1 MVVTQVLILCC
12 DTGCAVVQVTDAQV
26 LTTQRDH
33 RAGTEAKAFGAK
45 NGCLDHIKTGFQAT
59 VCLYPNFAAQVITT
73 QRLMRFRQPKFPWRT
88 GITNGRQRRST
99 SAAVVTGDGNQVSVS
114 LGHARGDSA
123 NTRLGYQLDRHQRSR
138 INLFQVKDQL
148 RQIFDGIDVVM
159 RRWRNK
165 CDARHSITQ
174 ASNQLVYLT
183 TRQLTTF
190 AGLGTLRDLDLQ
202 HIGVNQILRRHT
214 KASGRNLLD
223 TRGTLGTVTRRV
235 FTPLTGV
242 GASAKTV
249 HCLGNGLMRL
259 RRQGSERDT
268 RRVKAL
274 EYLLKGLNLV
284 ERDRRLIITHF
295 QEVTQRRHRAVVYQS
310 RVFKVLI
317 VAITLHGILQ
327 RTYHIRVVRVVLTTE
342 DKFQQATLLNRLA
355 WIPGF
360 LGQQ

>member
-1 MVVTQVLILCC
+1 
-12 DTGCAVVQVTDAQV
+12 
-26 LTTQRDH
+26 
-33 RAGTEAKAFGAK
+33 
-45 NGCLDHIKTGFQAT
+45 
-59 VCLYPNFAAQVITT
+59 
-73 QRLMRFRQPKFPWRT
+73 
-88 GITNGRQRRST
+88 
-99 SAAVVTGDGNQVSVS
+99 
-114 LGHARGDSA
+114 
-123 NTRLGYQLDRHQRSR
+123 
-138 INLFQVKDQL
+138 
-148 RQIFDGIDVVM
+148 
-159 RRWRNK
+159 
-165 CDARHSITQ
+165 
-174 ASNQLVYLT
+174 
-183 TRQLTTF
+183 
-190 AGLGTLRDLDLQ
+190 
-202 HIGVNQILRRHT
+202 
-214 KASGRNLLD
+214 
-223 TRGTLGTVTRRV
+223 
-235 FTPLTGV
+235 
-242 GASAKTV
+242 
-249 HCLGNGLMRL
+249 MRL